1 MKQESILVKGVDI
14 ILKIRTGFVGN
25 SSSSSFVIVNKNGNH
40 KRVTTSMFFD
50 EIFDK
55 IQEDNRKELENT
67 KDDIDYFD
75 LYLSEYNYV
84 KSADK
89 DEISIYSDGKYG
101 IDFDGGKRRYFH
113 DKPVYATVS
122 DGNGKMSYIF
132 RYYLLDHDE
141 FETENFYIKLL
152 DDYS

>member
-1 MKQESILVKGVDI
+1 M
-14 ILKIRTGFVGN
+14 KIRTDFVGN
-25 SSSSSFVIVNKNGNH
+25 SSSSSFVIVNKNGNK
-40 KRVTTSMFFD
+40 KRVTTNMFFD
-50 EIFDK
+50 EVFDK
-55 IQEDNRKELENT
+55 IQKDNEKELESNR
-67 KDDIDYFD
+67 DDEYFD
-75 LYLSEYNYV
+75 LFLESYNYV
-84 KSADK
+84 KNVDK
-89 DEISIYSDGKYG
+89 DEISVYSNGKYG
-101 IDFDGGKRRYFH
+101 VEFEGGKRRYFH